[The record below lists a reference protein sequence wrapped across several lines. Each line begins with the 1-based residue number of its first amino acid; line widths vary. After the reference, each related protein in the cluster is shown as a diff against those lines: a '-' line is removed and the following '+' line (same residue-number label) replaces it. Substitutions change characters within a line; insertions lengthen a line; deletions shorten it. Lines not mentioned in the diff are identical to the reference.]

1 MKISSFAPLFLSLIL
16 TIPAAWSAVEEP
28 ILEKEK
34 TFKILDVGADFRYR
48 IIHEKDRK
56 LSDADANGERL
67 WQRFRLRAWTSIQL
81 VPKTEVNLRLVAEP
95 RYYYYPDLPS
105 EDYDTWIR
113 DEFIFDNL
121 NLTLRDPFDVPLTA
135 VIGRQQIHLADNWLV
150 GEGTPLDGTRTA
162 YFDAIRTTW
171 NIEDWRTTLDVM
183 YIENRRDSS
192 AHLSP
197 INDFSFDMIEQD
209 ERGGIVWISH
219 EAVERRF
226 IDTYFIYKKD
236 HNPAY
241 KNDGTQLGVEGETYT
256 VGLRGH
262 GNATDTLTFNAEVA
276 PQFGHK
282 NGTSLSAYAINAWA
296 QQLVSAEKK
305 GSVRL
310 GYEFLSGD
318 SQIDRHFDKLWGRE
332 GIWSDLYTGGI
343 DEFDGRI
350 LDSSNLHRP
359 HIKAAV
365 NVLKPLQLTAEYSL
379 LFADQKVDDPNKPSA
394 IDNGSMFRGH
404 HLKAAIEHTFN
415 KHLKHYVTVQAMVP
429 GDYYSDARSETATWL
444 RYGVEVKW

>member
-1 MKISSFAPLFLSLIL
+1 VAEPEL
-16 TIPAAWSAVEEP
+16 PVENRRDP
-28 ILEKEK
+28 IIKD
-34 TFKILDVGADFRYR
+34 FGADFRYR
-48 IIHEKDRK
+48 IIHENDRK
-56 LSDADANGERL
+56 LSSEDANGERL

-81 VPKTEVNLRLVAEP
+81 VPKAEFNLRLVTEP
-95 RYYYYPDLPS
+95 RHYDYPDLTS
-105 EDYDTWIR
+105 EDYESWVR
-113 DEFIFDNL
+113 DEFLFDNL
-121 NLTLRDPFDVPLTA
+121 NITLRDSFNMPVTA
-135 VIGRQQIHLADNWLV
+135 IFGRQQIHLADNWLV

-162 YFDAIRTTW
+162 YFDAIRTLW
-171 NIEDWRTTLDVM
+171 NFEDWRTTFDVM
-183 YIENRRDSS
+183 YIDNRRDSS
-192 AHLSP
+192 AYLSP

-209 ERGGIVWISH
+209 ERGGVVWLSH
-219 EAVERRF
+219 EMVERRF

-236 HNPAY
+236 HNPG
-241 KNDGTQLGVEGETYT
+241 KNGVEGETYT

-262 GNATDTLTFNAEVA
+262 GNASDALSFNAEIA

-296 QQLVSAEKK
+296 QQRVSAEKK

-318 SQIDRHFDKLWGRE
+318 SDIDRHFDKLWGRE

-359 HIKAAV
+359 HILAAI
-365 NVLKPLQLTAEYSL
+365 NPLESLRLKAEYSL
-379 LFADQKVDDPNKPSA
+379 LFAHKEVESPNKPTA

-404 HLKAAIEHTFN
+404 HIKASIEHTFN
-415 KHLKHYVTVQAMVP
+415 KHLKHYVTAQAMVP
-429 GDYYSDARSETATWL
+429 GNYYSDDRSDTATWF
-444 RYGVEVKW
+444 RYGVELKW